1 MFLNSHVFPQ
11 RGHTAEEPG
20 SLFRGHEVLSLQFTH
35 VYPFACR
42 GRLRNVRTDFCT
54 IVFYS
59 VPVTWQ
65 QIVKGL
71 LQVAVVVVVFVACD
85 CWTPTYFNLCNE
97 TLASDSRKPH
107 DIILCESEH
116 EWIRSNAS
124 TSLKNSTSVSDCA
137 TNVPESRL
145 INLRLCRF
153 HTTWIVGIPPCWLVR
168 CNR

>member
-1 MFLNSHVFPQ
+1 M
-11 RGHTAEEPG
+11 
-20 SLFRGHEVLSLQFTH
+20 
-35 VYPFACR
+35 
-42 GRLRNVRTDFCT
+42 
-54 IVFYS
+54 
-59 VPVTWQ
+59 TWQ

-137 TNVPESRL
+137 TNVPESNL
-145 INLRLCRF
+145 IYLRLCRL
-153 HTTWIVGIPPCWLVR
+153 HTTWIVGMSLCRLVGI
-168 CNR
+168 NRNPWGLVLVSEWVPRQLLLVFRSNLDKSFQVKKAILFVISLNKMAILLWKRIHCFKKLH